1 MSKTPSTDLKKPA
14 PQPSKPQTSKPK
26 NPQPNTPERTVLV
39 LQGGGALGSYQAGA
53 VEILDQQGYHP
64 DWVAG
69 ISIGAINAAI
79 IAGNPPEV
87 GVERLREFW
96 TRITENTA
104 YLSPLQFNLAHAV
117 FNNISAAATA
127 ITGAPG
133 FFKPRFPPAPF
144 LMPGSDGAASF
155 YDTSELRETLLDL
168 VDFDLLNSGKTRLS
182 IGAVNVATGNMTW
195 FDNTRQ
201 TIRPEHIMASGALP
215 PGFPAVEIDG
225 AFYWDGGLVSN
236 TPLKYVLDHPEDN
249 TPLCIFQI
257 DLFNARG
264 KVPETVWD
272 IEARTKD
279 IRFSSRTRFNTEMM
293 QRLHQSR
300 EAAKRLYEKLP
311 AALRDDPDARAL
323 LCHETE
329 PDIAIVHL
337 IYRQAQYESG
347 SKDYEFSRN
356 SMQDR
361 WAAGQADVT
370 KTLSHPDWKNRHT
383 NTDRVKVFDLAQD
396 TSKPK

>member
-1 MSKTPSTDLKKPA
+1 MTKKSTKDKI
-14 PQPSKPQTSKPK
+14 
-26 NPQPNTPERTVLV
+26 VLV

-69 ISIGAINAAI
+69 ISIGAINGAI
-79 IAGNPPEV
+79 IAGNPPEI
-87 GVERLREFW
+87 GVKRLREFW
-96 TRITENTA
+96 TRITSNTA
-104 YLSPLQFNLAHAV
+104 YLSPLQFNTAHTV

-127 ITGAPG
+127 LTGAPG
-133 FFKPRFPPAPF
+133 FFKPRFPPASF
-144 LMPGSDGAASF
+144 LMPGAQGSASF

-168 VDFDLLNSGKTRLS
+168 VDFDLLNSGSTRLS

-195 FDNTRQ
+195 FDSTRD

-236 TPLKYVLDHPEDN
+236 TPLKYVLDNPEDS

-264 KVPETVWD
+264 TVPESVWD

-279 IRFSSRTRFNTEMM
+279 IRFSSRTRLNTEMM
-293 QRLHQSR
+293 ERLHQSR
-300 EAAKRLYEKLP
+300 KASKRLYEKLP
-311 AALRDDPDARAL
+311 KSLRDDPDAIAV
-323 LCHETE
+323 LCHANE

-337 IYRQAQYESG
+337 IYRQAQFESG

-356 SMQDR
+356 SMEYR
-361 WAAGQADVT
+361 WAAGQDDVT
-370 KTLSHPDWKNRHT
+370 QTLTHPDWKNRHASTDRIQVFDFARDNPHT
-383 NTDRVKVFDLAQD
+383 NTKKTRKER
-396 TSKPK
+396 T